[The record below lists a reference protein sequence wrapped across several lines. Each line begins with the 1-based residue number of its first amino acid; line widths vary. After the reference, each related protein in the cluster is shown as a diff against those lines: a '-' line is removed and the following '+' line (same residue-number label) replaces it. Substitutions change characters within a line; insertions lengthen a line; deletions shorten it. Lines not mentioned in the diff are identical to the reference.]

1 MNADQ
6 TLGNIC
12 EAADEDCK
20 NDSTSF
26 NSFESS
32 FNKPSAALRAALQA
46 WTSPVL
52 ERSRS
57 DASSL
62 SCVVKHRLIT
72 FSTCCIAA

>member
-1 MNADQ
+1 MNVDQ

-72 FSTCCIAA
+72 FSTC